1 MRFKHTRPRSG
12 FTVLELLV
20 TIAIIG
26 VLVALLLPAIMY
38 AREAARRTQCVNN
51 LMQIGIAIQHY
62 HGNMKRLPAAWKQ
75 ASDGVS
81 GYGWAVELLPYM
93 EESNIHQKI
102 ASTLPITAAQ
112 NNGARTSD
120 IALLRCPSDISE
132 PTFELYPE
140 NHAGDAHHATIAATG
155 TSQSTPPSLA
165 ELPIANYAG
174 VFGTIEADET
184 FPAPH
189 GDGPIVYDRRVR
201 FQDLLRGQSHT
212 ILVGE
217 RTTAMVP
224 TTWYGVSFRGED
236 AACRLVGSAMTAP
249 SCDFCDECEFA
260 SRHSGGANFLWA
272 DGHVSLVSH
281 DIDEKEYQQL
291 AKRLVD

>member
-1 MRFKHTRPRSG
+1 MHSDRSQRRSG

-26 VLVALLLPAIMY
+26 VLAALLLPAIMY

-51 LMQIGIAIQHY
+51 LKQVGIAIEHY
-62 HGNMKRLPAAWKQ
+62 HDSVKRLPAAWKS

-81 GYGWAVELLPYM
+81 GYGWAVELLPYL
-93 EESNIHQKI
+93 EQANIHQRI

-112 NNGARTSD
+112 NNVARTSD

-140 NHAGDAHHATIAATG
+140 NHASDEHHAVGAASESSG
-155 TSQSTPPSLA
+155 STPVSLA

-189 GDGPIVYDRRVR
+189 GDGPIVSDRRVR

-291 AKRLVD
+291 AKRRAD